1 MESEN
6 ITQKQAR
13 RVDLTGRHKMTSH
26 TSRKGWKEM
35 LVDDENRGIA
45 DAERH
50 IRAMLNEIQ
59 RTKLWELREF

>member
-13 RVDLTGRHKMTSH
+13 HVDLIERQKMTSH
-26 TSRKGWKEM
+26 VNRKGWKEM

-45 DAERH
+45 DVERH
-50 IRAMLNEIQ
+50 IRAMLNEIE
-59 RTKLWELREF
+59 RTKLWSLREF